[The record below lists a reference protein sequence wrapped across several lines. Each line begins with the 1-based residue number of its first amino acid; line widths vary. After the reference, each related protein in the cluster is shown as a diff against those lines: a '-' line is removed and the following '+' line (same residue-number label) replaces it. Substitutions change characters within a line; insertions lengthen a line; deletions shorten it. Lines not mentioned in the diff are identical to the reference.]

1 MKVIFD
7 PTEPIGFSTS
17 ATIGIFDG
25 VHIGH
30 KEIIRLVREDA
41 RKKGI
46 SSCVITFHPHPQK
59 VLRGSNIPLIVPL
72 RERLRLLEKEGLDI
86 TVCYNFTKDFAQ
98 ISAKDFVKDILVQKL
113 HVKSVFVGPDFF
125 FGRKREGNTN
135 LLESMGMTY
144 NFETQIV
151 QPVFLDDEPI
161 SSTAIRALVENG
173 MVRKAGRFL
182 GDHFYIEGR
191 IKQGERRGRQLGFPT
206 ANLDTDWELLPKK
219 GVYVTWAQLEGKRF
233 KSITNVGVRPT
244 FDANQLLIETH
255 ILDFS
260 DDVYGKAMRIEFIER
275 LRDERRFESV
285 QGLVAEISRDVE
297 RAKAIFEQDKTSTT
311 ENTEFTER
319 GETKNF

>member
-7 PTEPIGFSTS
+7 PTEPIGSSTS

-41 RKKGI
+41 REKGI

-86 TVCYNFTKDFAQ
+86 AVCYSFTKDFAQ

-113 HVKSVFVGPDFF
+113 HVKSLFVGPDFF

-135 LLESMGMTY
+135 LLRSMGTVY
-144 NFETQIV
+144 GFETNIV

-161 SSTAIRALVENG
+161 SSTAIRALLENG

-182 GDHFYIEGR
+182 GDYFYIEGR

-219 GVYVTWAQLEGKRF
+219 GVYVTWAQLNGMRF

-244 FDANQLLIETH
+244 FDANRLLIETH
-255 ILDFS
+255 IFDFNG
-260 DDVYGKAMRIEFIER
+260 DLYGKTIRVEFIER

-285 QGLVAEISRDVE
+285 QALVAEISRDVE
-297 RAKAIFEQDKTSTT
+297 RAKAVFQGLST
-311 ENTEFTER
+311 ENTVSTE
-319 GETKNF
+319 GEEARDL